1 MTNGDLMKINGLFR
15 TQEKQLIEQ
24 GSNLKTGE
32 SLYYLYI
39 WQRTD
44 IQNIQRIQKL
54 KQSNNSI
61 KKWANEMNTQFSRDK
76 IQMAKRK
83 MFGLTSEQ

>member
-1 MTNGDLMKINGLFR
+1 MKINGLFH

-24 GSNLKTGE
+24 GSNLKTGK
-32 SLYYLYI
+32 SLYYLDI

-44 IQNIQRIQKL
+44 IQNIQRIQKSKKFKNL
-54 KQSNNSI
+54 S

-76 IQMAKRK
+76 TQMTKRN
-83 MFGLTSEQ
+83 MFSLTSYQWNAN